1 MSRAKPLPDQDL
13 DVFGR
18 LHARRNSPR
27 AHAKTW
33 VLGLMTVAAFFVVIH
48 LAERDAEELHTV
60 AAIAADLKAA
70 ENRMQRA
77 AQALCVAELG
87 PGTVALWTREGDL
100 VCRPAEVVAGVEK

>member
-1 MSRAKPLPDQDL
+1 MSRAHPLPDQDW
-13 DVFGR
+13 DAFVSQ
-18 LHARRNSPR
+18 HARRNSPR

-48 LAERDAEELHTV
+48 LAERDADELQTV
-60 AAIAADLKAA
+60 ATIAADLKAA
-70 ENRMQRA
+70 ESRMQRA

-100 VCRPAEVVAGVEK
+100 VCRPAEVVVGVAK

>member
-1 MSRAKPLPDQDL
+1 MSRANPLPDQDWAAF
-13 DVFGR
+13 VSQ
-18 LHARRNSPR
+18 HARRNSPR

-48 LAERDAEELHTV
+48 LAERDADELQTV
-60 AAIAADLKAA
+60 AAIAADLKEA

-77 AQALCVAELG
+77 AQALCLAELG

-100 VCRPAEVVAGVEK
+100 VCRPAEMTAGVAK